1 MRPTPYVKR
10 AHATKPA
17 LTLTTCCPPADP
29 TAADDVTESK
39 LSPSR
44 KDPSSPASAS
54 LIGSEFS
61 VTTDEAPSAASTLPA
76 PNEAAPSN
84 RSPAKFLRCSL
95 VSSSASSFRSESQ
108 NRLLKPSRL
117 SKKSSRPYRSAPH
130 VATAVWYRLLDAPGE
145 AHTPPALHTGTMPGV
160 YSTASDTK
168 RTRNSPAFASSAP
181 MLPSCGSRIC
191 DGHST
196 P

>member
-1 MRPTPYVKR
+1 M
-10 AHATKPA
+10 
-17 LTLTTCCPPADP
+17 
-29 TAADDVTESK
+29 
-39 LSPSR
+39 
-44 KDPSSPASAS
+44 
-54 LIGSEFS
+54 
-61 VTTDEAPSAASTLPA
+61 
-76 PNEAAPSN
+76 
-84 RSPAKFLRCSL
+84 
-95 VSSSASSFRSESQ
+95 
-108 NRLLKPSRL
+108 
-117 SKKSSRPYRSAPH
+117 
-130 VATAVWYRLLDAPGE
+130 ATAVWYRLLDAPGE